1 MVVTLNPPALIG
13 GSFFFFARGPGGDVA
28 LSRTQQGDRFVGIN
42 DSDSKRTKL
51 RQLGAADFARLSSSM
66 QLTLLIIRRAQLSS
80 RKTIATTGDQ
90 KSRQG
95 DF

>member
-1 MVVTLNPPALIG
+1 MVVTLKSPG
-13 GSFFFFARGPGGDVA
+13 SHWGSFFFFARGPGGDAV
-28 LSRTQQGDRFVGIN
+28 LSRTQQGDRFVEN
-42 DSDSKRTKL
+42 NDSKRTKL

-90 KSRQG
+90 KTRQG
-95 DF
+95 GF

>member
-1 MVVTLNPPALIG
+1 M
-13 GSFFFFARGPGGDVA
+13 GS
-28 LSRTQQGDRFVGIN
+28 N
-42 DSDSKRTKL
+42 DSRRTKL